1 MQLVSRYLVSNHIV
15 VVLDDFVGKP
25 VEYRKVYQRNITVAR
40 GIDNT
45 ITFEVKNSDHKPVS
59 ILNTYIPYVEVFTE
73 DDVLLKTYT
82 GTIKE
87 TSTPNYKGQFTI
99 TITDGD
105 TLNTDGQY
113 LKYTVYL
120 KKSSDQ
126 THTLTYA
133 DSQFGISGT
142 IDLTG
147 YAFPGPK
154 DSKVVQTFIN
164 NISEA
169 IDAEPQINSNEGLHT
184 AVFYTTSYEGSLE
197 IQGTLDSSTNT
208 NSWFNIETF
217 SVVNPTQP
225 VYKNFNGVFKQIR
238 FKVDPAVGNSGT
250 IDKILVRN

>member
-1 MQLVSRYLVSNHIV
+1 MQLVSRYLVSNRVV
-15 VVLDDFVGKP
+15 VVLDDFVGNP

-59 ILNTYIPYVEVFTE
+59 ILNTYVPYVEVYTE

-87 TSTPNYKGQFTI
+87 TATPNYKGQFTI
-99 TITDGD
+99 TITNSD
-105 TLNTDGQY
+105 TLNLDGQY

-120 KKSSDQ
+120 IKSSDQ
-126 THTLTYA
+126 SQSLTYA
-133 DSQFGISGT
+133 DSQFGIQGT

-147 YAFPGPK
+147 SAFPGPYE
-154 DSKVVQTFIN
+154 SKVVDTFVN
-164 NISEA
+164 YTSEVV
-169 IDAEPQINSNEGLHT
+169 DAQPHINSNEGLHT
-184 AVFYTTSYEGSLE
+184 AVFYTTGYEGDLVIE
-197 IQGTLDSSTNT
+197 GTLDANNT
-208 NSWFNIETF
+208 TSWFEIDSF

-225 VYKNFNGVFKQIR
+225 VYKNFNGVFSNLR
-238 FKVDPAVGNSGT
+238 FKYTPASGNNGT